1 LIFYIHR
8 KVAKCAEKGY
18 FVFAVERTANIKDN
32 PSRRKINTKKENV
45 IMSSNNKEQES
56 KGINRRD
63 LLKMGA
69 MAGAGVIAAG
79 SGIQTAWAEAQL
91 NIGPFLA
98 LEFAKRN
105 YNIVMADV
113 KKGLA
118 EECRK
123 LGAAKVVVVPG
134 LEQEGPNNESKPG
147 SLQKVV
153 DVAMDKFGGFDSAFI
168 RTALHAPAGDIL
180 NTDAKGMLA
189 HYEQNFLAAMYGL
202 QAVLPPLMEAGS
214 GQVVVQTSATGG
226 KPQPTMMAYSAM
238 RAATGMMCRCAAM
251 TAAPK
256 GVCVNVV
263 GTNFMNYPGFKHAA
277 GVEDDPEAFQ
287 KILETIPMKR
297 LGETAEAAHFTVALL
312 DGRNMYMTGNFFPI
326 AGGFNNEGMKPF

>member
-1 LIFYIHR
+1 MS
-8 KVAKCAEKGY
+8 
-18 FVFAVERTANIKDN
+18 TDN
-32 PSRRKINTKKENV
+32 TGSDP
-45 IMSSNNKEQES
+45 
-56 KGINRRD
+56 KGIDRRD
-63 LLKMGA
+63 LLKAGAMGA
-69 MAGAGVIAAG
+69 AGIAALGAGLPGAALAETKAPGEKLTTNSKTGVRTVVI
-79 SGIQTAWAEAQL
+79 TDAQL

-113 KKGLA
+113 KKGLD

-123 LGAAKVVVVPG
+123 LGATKVIVVPG

-168 RTALHAPAGDIL
+168 RTAVHAPAGDIL
-180 NTDAKGMLA
+180 TTDAKGMFV

-277 GVEDDPEAFQ
+277 GVEDNPEAFN
-287 KILETIPMKR
+287 KILETIPMGRLGR
-297 LGETAEAAHFTVALL
+297 LGETAEAAHFSMALL
-312 DGRNMYMTGNFFPI
+312 DGHNMYMTGNFFPV
-326 AGGFNNEGMKPF
+326 AGGFNNVGMEPFG

>member
-1 LIFYIHR
+1 
-8 KVAKCAEKGY
+8 
-18 FVFAVERTANIKDN
+18 
-32 PSRRKINTKKENV
+32 
-45 IMSSNNKEQES
+45 MSSDKLD
-56 KGINRRD
+56 KDPKDIDRRHF
-63 LLKMGA
+63 M
-69 MAGAGVIAAG
+69 MAGAAGAAGIAAAG
-79 SGIQTAWAEAQL
+79 VGVNSAWAEPKAPGAKLKTNSKTGVRTIVITDAQL

-98 LEFAKRN
+98 LEFAKRH

-123 LGAAKVVVVPG
+123 LGATKVVVVPG

-153 DVAMDKFGGFDSAFI
+153 DVAMEEFGGFDSAFI
-168 RTALHAPAGDIL
+168 RTALHAPGGDIL
-180 NTDAKGMLA
+180 TTDAKGMFA
-189 HYEQNFLAAMYGL
+189 HYEQNFLAAMFGL

-256 GVCVNVV
+256 GFASMWSAP
-263 GTNFMNYPGFKHAA
+263 T
-277 GVEDDPEAFQ
+277 
-287 KILETIPMKR
+287 L
-297 LGETAEAAHFTVALL
+297 
-312 DGRNMYMTGNFFPI
+312 
-326 AGGFNNEGMKPF
+326 

>member
-1 LIFYIHR
+1 MS
-8 KVAKCAEKGY
+8 
-18 FVFAVERTANIKDN
+18 TDN
-32 PSRRKINTKKENV
+32 TGFDP
-45 IMSSNNKEQES
+45 
-56 KGINRRD
+56 KGIDRRD
-63 LLKMGA
+63 LLKAGAMGA
-69 MAGAGVIAAG
+69 AGIAALGAGLPGA
-79 SGIQTAWAEAQL
+79 AWAETKAPGEKLTTNSKTGVRTVVITDAQL

-113 KKGLA
+113 KKGLD

-123 LGAAKVVVVPG
+123 LGATKVIVVPG

-168 RTALHAPAGDIL
+168 RTAVHAPAGDIL
-180 NTDAKGMLA
+180 AMDAKGMFV

-277 GVEDDPEAFQ
+277 GVEDNPKAFQ
-287 KILETIPMKR
+287 KILDEIPMKR
-297 LGETAEAAHFTVALL
+297 LGETAEAAHFTTALL
-312 DGRNMYMTGNFFPI
+312 DGRNMYMTGNFFPV